1 MPGGSR
7 RLAFRLFIGLVTV
20 NAATGI
26 AVLVAGGFGPT
37 GGRILTTSLTLTAGV
52 LLALACGTGQRAP
65 LLRRSWL
72 VGVAGTAIG
81 FGLLV
86 VGIWIEPGQSYWKL
100 DWSIIVVAVGF
111 GLVSLVSLPTLPER
125 HHWTLT
131 AATLLTT
138 ILVVLLDTAIWGEWS
153 TSWFWRLFGAL
164 AVALAAF
171 VLVIPVLHRARPV
184 PSPVSG
190 EDAAALLGFC
200 PSCGRDHPAPADTV
214 TVCPGCGARYCVH
227 PCPARP
233 TVGDTTSV

>member
-1 MPGGSR
+1 MPDGSR

-37 GGRILTTSLTLTAGV
+37 GGRILTTFPDAHGRRAAGPRLRDRATGAPSPAV
-52 LLALACGTGQRAP
+52 LARGRGRN
-65 LLRRSWL
+65 RHR
-72 VGVAGTAIG
+72 

-111 GLVSLVSLPTLPER
+111 GLVSLVSLPRCPNTTAG
-125 HHWTLT
+125 TLT

-153 TSWFWRLFGAL
+153 TSWFWRFFGAL

-184 PSPVSG
+184 PSPSG
-190 EDAAALLGFC
+190 ERTPPRYWASARAA
-200 PSCGRDHPAPADTV
+200 
-214 TVCPGCGARYCVH
+214 GAST
-227 PCPARP
+227 PQPP
-233 TVGDTTSV
+233 TP